1 MKIINALLLISF
13 LPLLTTAR
21 LTSSDVSAT
30 ELEQKL
36 HKRGIKPTRQG
47 TRRVK
52 SKGSKGDKSSKGG
65 KSEKSE
71 KSEKS
76 NKSENNDPVQPPKP
90 PQPPQPTVPKTW
102 QEKCPEI
109 IEANTSVHSVSLS
122 DDGNTMAIGYFGFVN
137 VYQFDSEL
145 DTCTEMIS
153 FGGGTTESSVS
164 LSADGKTLAF
174 ALPKVYVYRF
184 NGLDW
189 KEFTPDE
196 KPEGT
201 NVIVSRNGSRV
212 AIGMCR

>member
-65 KSEKSE
+65 KSEKGQT
-71 KSEKS
+71 S
-76 NKSENNDPVQPPKP
+76 NKSENNDPVQPP
-90 PQPPQPTVPKTW
+90 QPTVPKIW

-109 IEANTSVHSVSLS
+109 KEANTTVSSVSLS
-122 DDGNTMAIGYFGFVN
+122 DDGNTMAIGYFGFVK
-137 VYQFDSEL
+137 VYQIDSEL

-153 FGGGTTESSVS
+153 FDGGTDRSEESSVS
-164 LSADGKTLAF
+164 LSADGRTLAF
-174 ALPKVYVYRF
+174 ALPKVYVYRL
-184 NGLDW
+184 NGDDW
-189 KEFTPDE
+189 EEFTPDE

>member
-76 NKSENNDPVQPPKP
+76 QKMDPVQPPK
-90 PQPPQPTVPKTW
+90 PPQPTVPKTW
-102 QEKCPEI
+102 QEKCEI
-109 IEANTSVHSVSLS
+109 IELTTSVHSVSLS
-122 DDGNTMAIGYFGFVN
+122 DDGNTMAIGYFGFVK
-137 VYQFDSEL
+137 VYQIDPEL
-145 DTCTEMIS
+145 NTCTEMEQS
-153 FGGGTTESSVS
+153 FGGGNGLSSVS
-164 LSADGKTLAF
+164 LSADGLTLAV
-174 ALPKVYVYRF
+174 ALPKVSVYR
-184 NGLDW
+184 LDGGTW
-189 KEFTPDE
+189 SKVSPDDNQDQ
-196 KPEGT
+196 EGT
-201 NVIVSRNGSRV
+201 NVIVSRNGSKV